1 MFLPLSDRIDNQK
14 FFDGYQNIKNDYLN
28 FRNEDYFFDYSHDYQ
43 LTSTTDF
50 SKVTLPKSTG
60 YFWQVCPLI
69 YNKQILPIVPE
80 EVRNSFTANLIMSFP
95 VLPVLAVF
103 SILEPH
109 SDIDPHIDTDERIV
123 MNENASYRP
132 NQIVMSSVVK
142 YHFSLDIPT
151 DGECALIV
159 GDEKRLLNNR
169 DLNPFDERTTHY
181 AYNHSS
187 SRRGV
192 LIVSYIRKDLY

>member
-28 FRNEDYFFDYSHDYQ
+28 FINKDYFFDYSHHYQ
-43 LTSTTDF
+43 ITSTKDF
-50 SKVTLPKSTG
+50 SKVSLPKTAEH
-60 YFWQVCPLI
+60 FWQVCPLI
-69 YNKQILPIVPE
+69 YNKKILPIFPE
-80 EVRNSFTANLIMSFP
+80 DVQSSFTANLIMSFP

-103 SILEPH
+103 SSLEPH
-109 SDIDPHIDTDERIV
+109 SDIDPHIDGDDKIV
-123 MNENASYRP
+123 TNENDSYQI
-132 NQIVMSSVVK
+132 NQTLMPSVVK

-151 DGECALIV
+151 DGECALVV
-159 GDEKRLLNNR
+159 GDEKRLLNDR